1 MLIVTYEGEHNH
13 SRLLSSQPAHH
24 ENFMDILQR
33 RGGINNSK
41 KSWISFKG
49 EGEKKRLQKFYCQL
63 FTYNF
68 MFSYELLLYIIYHW
82 WWELGRICCKIN
94 GISESYS
101 AFWISLVL
109 DTTRIFKAFLYR
121 IWHKFPEFLY
131 EGPKEFL
138 NPFCTTYYS

>member
-1 MLIVTYEGEHNH
+1 MRVIITIQGHYHHNLPIM
-13 SRLLSSQPAHH
+13 RT
-24 ENFMDILQR
+24 
-33 RGGINNSK
+33 
-41 KSWISFKG
+41 SWIFFKG
-49 EGEKKRLQKFYCQL
+49 EGEKNNSKNHGYPSKERGKKRLQKFYCQL

-68 MFSYELLLYIIYHW
+68 MFSFELLLYIIYHW